1 VTSTSDRDPEQ
12 PQLYES
18 ASVSEPKDRR
28 GDSVRRRDPAATVRR
43 ILDVAVTRFDSDGPD
58 GIVVT
63 RIAAEAGVSVG
74 AIYHHFSGRSSLI
87 AAARAE
93 QFRRTTDRDVAEILQ
108 AVRTAESFRDFEEF
122 NRLLVRRNRAP
133 ERMTARQQRVAAL
146 AAATDDAETALEL
159 LEAQRTLTDGLV
171 AAIDEARRQG
181 WFDPDV
187 DARAWAV
194 LVQGLF
200 LGAVLAD
207 LDDRL
212 DDDRWVEL
220 VERVQALAIRPSTG
234 DASGA

>member
-1 VTSTSDRDPEQ
+1 M
-12 PQLYES
+12 
-18 ASVSEPKDRR
+18 AGAEPKHRR
-28 GDSVRRRDPAATVRR
+28 SHSVRRRDPVSTVAR
-43 ILDVAVTRFDSDGPD
+43 ILDVAVARFDRDGPD

-74 AIYHHFSGRSSLI
+74 AIYHHFSGRSGLI

-108 AVRTAESFRDFEEF
+108 AVRSAESFPDFEQL
-122 NRLLVRRNRAP
+122 NRLLVRRNRSP
-133 ERMTARQQRVAAL
+133 ERTAARQQRVAAL
-146 AAATDDAETALEL
+146 AAAADDVETALEL
-159 LEAQRTLTDGLV
+159 REAQRSLTDGLV
-171 AAIDEARRQG
+171 TAIHEARRKG

-194 LVQGLF
+194 LIQGLF

-207 LDDRL
+207 LDERL
-212 DDDRWVEL
+212 DDDRWIDL
-220 VERVQALAIRPSTG
+220 VHRVQALAIRPATG